1 MAKRGAKGTVILL
14 VIVLGCLLC
23 EWFIPK
29 DPTYM
34 DLSAF
39 DQPPGKEFWFGT
51 DSQGRDIFS
60 MIWYGGRISL
70 LVGVMAALIS
80 TAIGLVIGAFS
91 AMAPGWLDRSMM
103 YFTDIWLSI
112 PSLLLTLFFQGILGK
127 RTIMGIAFAIGITG
141 WPSIAKVVRIQV
153 RQIRNSEYI
162 IATKAM
168 GCGFFHILWV
178 HLTPALI
185 SSIMFMIVM
194 NLRSAILAE
203 ATLSFMGMGFPLEI
217 ITWGS
222 MLSLAENAFLSGAW
236 WMILIPGGFLI
247 TTLFCVTSM
256 GEYIRRNVNTREGNL

>member
-1 MAKRGAKGTVILL
+1 
-14 VIVLGCLLC
+14 
-23 EWFIPK
+23 
-29 DPTYM
+29 
-34 DLSAF
+34 
-39 DQPPGKEFWFGT
+39 
-51 DSQGRDIFS
+51 
-60 MIWYGGRISL
+60 
-70 LVGVMAALIS
+70 
-80 TAIGLVIGAFS
+80 
-91 AMAPGWLDRSMM
+91 
-103 YFTDIWLSI
+103 
-112 PSLLLTLFFQGILGK
+112 
-127 RTIMGIAFAIGITG
+127 MGIAFAIGITG

-256 GEYIRRNVNTREGNL
+256 GEYMRGNVNPREGNL

>member
-1 MAKRGAKGTVILL
+1 
-14 VIVLGCLLC
+14 
-23 EWFIPK
+23 
-29 DPTYM
+29 
-34 DLSAF
+34 
-39 DQPPGKEFWFGT
+39 
-51 DSQGRDIFS
+51 
-60 MIWYGGRISL
+60 
-70 LVGVMAALIS
+70 
-80 TAIGLVIGAFS
+80 
-91 AMAPGWLDRSMM
+91 
-103 YFTDIWLSI
+103 
-112 PSLLLTLFFQGILGK
+112 
-127 RTIMGIAFAIGITG
+127 MGIAFAIGITG

-203 ATLSFMGMGFPLEI
+203 ATLSFMGMGFPLES

-236 WMILIPGGFLI
+236 WMILIPGLFLI
-247 TTLFCVTSM
+247 LLFLCLTEIGSWCQERM
-256 GEYIRRNVNTREGNL
+256 NHKKRQM